1 MKNDEY
7 YMRRALK
14 LAKRGEGRASPNPMV
29 GAVIVKE
36 GVIIGEGYHAC
47 CGENHAEINAI
58 EGSKQ
63 TIAGADFYVTLE
75 PCAHHGKTPP
85 CVEALIKEK
94 PERVII
100 GAMDPNPLVAGRG
113 IARLEKHGIKT
124 RVGVLEAECRS
135 LNEKFFKFMTTGLPF
150 ITLKYAQTL
159 DGRIATATG
168 HSRWISSPAALRFA
182 HRLRSA
188 HDAILVGS
196 GTVLFDDPELTV
208 RLVKGRNPLRIVLD
222 SRLRIPLHSRILK
235 NQDQARTVIVTTEK
249 AAKGKLKSLNDMG
262 IELLCTNMTKSGE
275 INLSELFPVLG
286 QRGVSSVL
294 IEGGSSVITSILR
307 ERLADKLLVIIAPKI
322 VGKGIEGV
330 GDLGIILMDQAMP
343 LSPIKFKKLGADFL
357 LEAKIKFDSGCLGPP

>member
-14 LAKRGEGRASPNPMV
+14 LAKKGEGRASPNPMV
-29 GAVIVKE
+29 GAVIVKD
-36 GVIIGEGYHAC
+36 GRIIGEGYHAC

-58 EGSKQ
+58 AGCVE
-63 TIAGADFYVTLE
+63 TITGADFYITLE

-85 CVEALIKEK
+85 CADALVKEK

-100 GAMDPNPLVAGRG
+100 GAMDPNPLVAGQG
-113 IARLEKHGIKT
+113 IALLQKHGIKT
-124 RVGVLEAECRS
+124 HVGVLEAECRI

-168 HSRWISSPAALRFA
+168 HSRWISSPASLRYA

-196 GTVLFDDPELTV
+196 GTGLLDDPELTV

-222 SRLRIPLHSRILK
+222 SRLRIPLQSRILQ
-235 NQDQARTVIVTTEK
+235 NQDQAGTLIVTTVK
-249 AAKGKLKSLNDMG
+249 AAKGKLKSLKDMG
-262 IELLCTNMTKSGE
+262 IELLCINMTKSGE
-275 INLSELFPVLG
+275 INLSELFLKLG
-286 QRGVSSVL
+286 QKGVSSVL

-330 GDLGIILMDQAMP
+330 GDLGITLMDQAMNLFP
-343 LSPIKFKKLGADFL
+343 NKLKKLGADFL
-357 LEAKIKFDSGCLGPP
+357 FEGQIKTTSGYARRP

>member
-29 GAVIVKE
+29 GAVIVKD
-36 GVIIGEGYHAC
+36 GRIIGEGYHAC

-58 EGSKQ
+58 EGSKE

-85 CVEALIKEK
+85 CVDALIREK
-94 PERVII
+94 PTRVII
-100 GAMDPNPLVAGRG
+100 GAMDPNPLVAGQG
-113 IARLEKHGIKT
+113 IALLQKNGIKT
-124 RVGVLEAECRS
+124 RVGVLDAACRI

-150 ITLKYAQTL
+150 VTLKYAQTL

-168 HSRWISSPAALRFA
+168 HSRWISSPGSLRYA

-196 GTVLFDDPELTV
+196 GTVLLDDPELTV

-222 SRLRIPLHSRILK
+222 SRLRIPLRARILQ
-235 NQDQARTVIVTTEK
+235 NQDQARTVIVTTAK
-249 AAKGKLKSLNDMG
+249 AAKGKVKILQAMG
-262 IELLCTNMTKSGE
+262 IELLCINMTKSGE
-275 INLSELFPVLG
+275 LNLSELFPALG
-286 QRGVSSVL
+286 QKGVSSVL
-294 IEGGSSVITSILR
+294 IEGGASIITSILR
-307 ERLADKLLVIIAPKI
+307 ERLVDKLLVIIAPKI
-322 VGKGIEGV
+322 VGKGMEGV
-330 GDLGIILMDQAMP
+330 GDLGITLMDQAMT
-343 LSPIKFKKLGADFL
+343 LAPIKFKKLGADFL
-357 LEAKIKFDSGCLGPP
+357 VEAKMGVPSR